1 MILFW
6 RRLDLAGLERL
17 ALDAGSDAVSATSTV
32 LGLEAGGYRLDYVWD
47 LDPGWRTRQVSLV
60 RTDAAGRRSIRLE
73 RAGDGWTVDDVPR
86 ADLDGALEADLSAT
100 PFSNSMVV
108 RRMPPGADLTLDVA
122 YLDVGAMTVAR
133 SRQRYVRRGRGRL
146 RYVDLGLSAGFEA
159 DLDVDAA
166 GLVLR
171 YGSLFAREQPVD
183 GR

>member
-73 RAGDGWTVDDVPR
+73 RAGDGWTVDGVKRP
-86 ADLDGALEADLSAT
+86 DLDGALEADLSAT
-100 PFSNSMVV
+100 PFSNAMAI
-108 RRMPPGADLTLDVA
+108 RRMPAGADLTLDVA
-122 YLDVGAMTVAR
+122 YVVVGSMTAAR
-133 SRQRYVRRGRGRL
+133 SRQRYLRRGRGRL

-159 DLDVDAA
+159 DLDVDAT

-171 YGSLFAREQPVD
+171 YGRLFVREQPVAA
-183 GR
+183 G